1 MTTIK
6 DKLIKKQNKTR
17 TQVAETIGE
26 IQKLS
31 RLNKREFG
39 RIFYGMKDTIIDVD
53 YLNGK
58 YNKYCEEG
66 FIPAYNRLDIKNMSR
81 VIDYITEEVW

>member
-1 MTTIK
+1 MTIK
-6 DKLIKKQNKTR
+6 EELIIKQNKTR

-31 RLNKREFG
+31 RLNKREFA
-39 RIFYGMKDTIIDVD
+39 RIFYGLKDSNWDELYVRD
-53 YLNGK
+53 K
-58 YNKYCEEG
+58 FNKYCEEG
-66 FIPAYNRLDIKNMSR
+66 FISAFNRLDIRNTSR

>member
-17 TQVAETIGE
+17 TQVTETIRE

-31 RLNKREFG
+31 RLNTREFG
-39 RIFYGMKDTIIDVD
+39 RIFYGMKDTIIDIE

-58 YNKYCEEG
+58 YYKYCEEG
-66 FIPAYNRLDIKNMSR
+66 FIPAYNRLDIPNMSR
-81 VIDYITEEVW
+81 VIDYITEEIW

>member
-1 MTTIK
+1 MTIK
-6 DKLIKKQNKTR
+6 EELIIKQSKAR

-31 RLNKREFG
+31 RLNKREFA
-39 RIFYGMKDTIIDVD
+39 RIFYGLKDSNWDELYVRD
-53 YLNGK
+53 K
-58 YNKYCEEG
+58 FNKYCEEG
-66 FIPAYNRLDIKNMSR
+66 FISAFNRLDIRNTSR

>member
-6 DKLIKKQNKTR
+6 DKLIEKQNKTR

-26 IQKLS
+26 IQKMS
-31 RLNKREFG
+31 RLNKREFSK
-39 RIFYGMKDTIIDVD
+39 IFYGMKDTIMDTD
-53 YLNGK
+53 YLNVK

-66 FIPAYNRLDIKNMSR
+66 FISAYNRLDIRNMSR

>member
-1 MTTIK
+1 MTKIK
-6 DKLIKKQNKTR
+6 EELITKQNKAR

-39 RIFYGMKDTIIDVD
+39 RIFYGMKETIIDTD

-66 FIPAYNRLDIKNMSR
+66 FISAYNRLDIKNMSR